1 MYARDAD
8 EGGEQV
14 ASGPTLASFSCRQ
27 TSVFLG
33 PNASEVIEINFLP
46 FSPGNKF
53 AVLVLSNPHVGEFLY
68 TIDAEARLPMATG
81 IPFRDD
87 EGSARIPDPHSTS
100 RPLPPRPVPTPPVP
114 TRTALC
120 STLYMY
126 STL

>member
-1 MYARDAD
+1 MLCAD
-8 EGGEQV
+8 EGGEQ
-14 ASGPTLASFSCRQ
+14 AATGPTLTSFSCRQ

-33 PNASEVIEINFLP
+33 ASDVIEINFLP

-87 EGSARIPDPHSTS
+87 EGSARIPDPRSTF
-100 RPLPPRPVPTPPVP
+100 
-114 TRTALC
+114 ALSSVYLLFKC
-120 STLYMY
+120 RLQSL
-126 STL
+126 L